1 MDGLSFDSTYTRA
14 IKSGKIVLLEI
25 MVTTS
30 SVINAW
36 TSLMLLGEGI
46 RPAYPVIAVAHA
58 RNNTSSLL
66 IAISTEG
73 KIDLR
78 ETGLA
83 KNSTLEMSVA
93 FIAAD

>member
-1 MDGLSFDSTYTRA
+1 MSFDSTYTRA
-14 IKSGKIVLLEI
+14 IKFGKIVSLEI
-25 MVTTS
+25 MVTTGS
-30 SVINAW
+30 AVDAW
-36 TSLMLLGEGI
+36 TSLVLLDEGI

-58 RNNTSSLL
+58 RNDTSSLL
-66 IAISTEG
+66 IAISPEG

-93 FIAAD
+93 FITAN